1 MTKSYKKLFTDCN
14 PFWGCNSV
22 KHTPQ
27 TQKLPK
33 TKGMNKMLYEVKFK
47 LRNTSAQTGI
57 KTEQEQIFFIE
68 SVNLQTLRLDFYT
81 QLLKTYVKN
90 GFNIYNVSYQH
101 SLRYEYFSFNFELY
115 GSHGMSEISDII
127 TTVK

>member
-1 MTKSYKKLFTDCN
+1 
-14 PFWGCNSV
+14 
-22 KHTPQ
+22 
-27 TQKLPK
+27 
-33 TKGMNKMLYEVKFK
+33 MNKMLYEVKFK
-47 LRNTSAQTGI
+47 LTNTSAQTGI

-101 SLRYEYFSFNFELY
+101 SLQYEYFSFNFELY
-115 GSHGMSEISDII
+115 GSHAMAEISDII